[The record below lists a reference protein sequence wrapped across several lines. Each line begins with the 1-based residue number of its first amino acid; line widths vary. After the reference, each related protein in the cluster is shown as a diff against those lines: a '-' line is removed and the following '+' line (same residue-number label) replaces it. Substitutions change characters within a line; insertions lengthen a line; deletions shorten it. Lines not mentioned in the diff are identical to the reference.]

1 MASFSTLEKIQ
12 CKHYDNGHLP
22 FTLENRK
29 IRFGNHMI
37 RAIPSGT
44 LQKTFFC
51 IF

>member
-12 CKHYDNGHLP
+12 WKYYDNGHLP

-29 IRFGNHMI
+29 IRLENHMV

-44 LQKTFFC
+44 LQKTFFWL
-51 IF
+51 F